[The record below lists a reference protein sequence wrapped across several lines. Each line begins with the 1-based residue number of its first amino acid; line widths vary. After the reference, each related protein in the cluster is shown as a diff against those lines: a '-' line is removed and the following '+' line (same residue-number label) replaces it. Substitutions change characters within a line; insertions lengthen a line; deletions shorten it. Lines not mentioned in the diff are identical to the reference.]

1 MTALTQYTVKAY
13 NATDNVALRIN
24 KTPASDCVIGG
35 IEKFDMGD
43 ADGLA
48 SVSFFELS
56 TDDGFPDGKASGTT
70 RVNEGMSVPDG
81 IDDGYV
87 VPVAGL
93 AVAGF
98 DVAIGAIGDT
108 VGATGKQFIHRNNT
122 AQSWSELLGANPMV
136 LILFD

>member
-1 MTALTQYTVKAY
+1 M
-13 NATDNVALRIN
+13 
-24 KTPASDCVIGG
+24 TPAFDCVIGG
-35 IEKFDMGD
+35 KAFDMGD
-43 ADGLA
+43 ADGVK
-48 SVSFFELS
+48 SVSFFELT
-56 TDDGFPDGKASGTT
+56 TDEGFPDGKESGII

-98 DVAIGAIGDT
+98 DVVIGAIGDT